1 MGLLLYPKLN
11 TLSLW
16 PARNTWKMRSVFS
29 SSLPASS
36 SSHSKIDGG
45 RSSFLTIT
53 TAISCVF
60 VCTLAAS
67 AAHNEKKSRKKE
79 TFLALRLDRESEQ
92 SARHDDSC
100 PPPRRCRRRHHP
112 DMTSHRES
120 RKSTGFCYI
129 CRRKWHDVATLLC
142 FMLVYFQL
150 ELFSSLCLLFLAQ
163 GSSSGWAQRRRLEFT

>member
-16 PARNTWKMRSVFS
+16 SARNTWKMRRVFS

-36 SSHSKIDGG
+36 ISQSKIDGG

-79 TFLALRLDRESEQ
+79 TFLALRLDRERAECTTRWLLPTS
-92 SARHDDSC
+92 SPLPPPPPSRHDI
-100 PPPRRCRRRHHP
+100 
-112 DMTSHRES
+112 TSGES
-120 RKSTGFCYI
+120 KVDGLLLYMQAKMAWCCHAALLYARIFPARTFFSLSFISRTGQHSTG
-129 CRRKWHDVATLLC
+129 W
-142 FMLVYFQL
+142 
-150 ELFSSLCLLFLAQ
+150 
-163 GSSSGWAQRRRLEFT
+163 G